1 MYSALCCI
9 CKYADKNL
17 LTNNTLE
24 IVLCQYRAAE
34 GRGTACMAAL
44 PSAVRMLSGM
54 PDEFAGGDV
63 PGFAA
68 LWRAHHV
75 EHGSGG
81 IDHQVIDDTAHA
93 RKLLRNLG
101 GGGLLLGVPHGA
113 AEANNA
119 KLGIDS
125 DGQTACT
132 LVLAKCVSNLGR
144 QGIIADQ
151 IILDLQQPLY
161 SRNLVAGQ
169 FAAQGAGDIA
179 LHVEH
184 AVEDSHTHP
193 FQVDVQEAEI
203 EDNLV
208 NLALKLAIGA
218 IWRQRLEPGGID
230 GDCNLTRLKRT
241 HVLLAQQRIAA
252 RQQITRDN
260 IGQFSAA
267 GLNR

>member
-81 IDHQVIDDTAHA
+81 IDHQIIDNTAHA
-93 RKLLRNLG
+93 GKLLRNLG
-101 GGGLLLGVPHGA
+101 GGGLLLGVSHGT
-113 AEANNA
+113 AEANDA
-119 KLGIDS
+119 KLGIHP
-125 DGQTACT
+125 DGQPACT
-132 LVLAKCVSNLGR
+132 LVLAEGMSNLGG

-151 IILDLQQPLY
+151 IVLDLQQTLD
-161 SRNLVAGQ
+161 SCHLVTG
-169 FAAQGAGDIA
+169 
-179 LHVEH
+179 
-184 AVEDSHTHP
+184 
-193 FQVDVQEAEI
+193 
-203 EDNLV
+203 
-208 NLALKLAIGA
+208 
-218 IWRQRLEPGGID
+218 
-230 GDCNLTRLKRT
+230 
-241 HVLLAQQRIAA
+241 
-252 RQQITRDN
+252 
-260 IGQFSAA
+260 
-267 GLNR
+267 